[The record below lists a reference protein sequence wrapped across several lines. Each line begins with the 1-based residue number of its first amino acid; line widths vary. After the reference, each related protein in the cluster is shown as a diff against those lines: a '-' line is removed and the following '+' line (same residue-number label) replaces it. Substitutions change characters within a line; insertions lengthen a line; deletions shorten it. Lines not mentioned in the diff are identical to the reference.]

1 MKNKIKIMYKSN
13 TFEIFKKTPK
23 LSMKWSSYFQV
34 YDQILKPYKNKKVK
48 FVEVG
53 VSNGGS
59 LFIWKKYFAKN
70 SIIIGVDLNPD
81 AKKLEKYGFKI
92 FIGNQADKNFW
103 YHFYK
108 KVGKI
113 DILLDDGGH
122 KNIQQISTV
131 HYSLPYIN
139 KTGMII
145 VEDTHSSYIKKQF
158 GNPSKYSFINYCNLI
173 TKSIHRRCSIFN
185 KKMNIYS
192 KKIFSINIFESIV
205 VFNIDEKKCFISNS
219 ITNNKKYEFTD
230 DFRNNEYFTGVKK
243 LISNKFNFLN
253 KVTFIRKII
262 RKIFYKNLFFKIY
275 ENFKLRNIFKIIIK

>member
-1 MKNKIKIMYKSN
+1 
-13 TFEIFKKTPK
+13 
-23 LSMKWSSYFQV
+23 MKWSSYFQV
-34 YDQILKPYKNKKVK
+34 YDQIFKLYKNKKIK

-59 LFIWKKYFAKN
+59 LFLWKKYFAKN
-70 SIIIGVDLNPD
+70 SSIIGIDLNPD
-81 AKKLEKYGFKI
+81 VKKLEKYGFKI
-92 FIGNQADKNFW
+92 FIGNQTDKNFW
-103 YHFYK
+103 NSFYK

-139 KTGMII
+139 KTGMIV

-173 TKSIHRRCSIFN
+173 TESIHRRCNIFN

-192 KKIFSINIFESIV
+192 KKIFSINVFESIV
-205 VFNIDEKKCFISNS
+205 VFNIDEKKCFISNN

-230 DFRNNEYFTGVKK
+230 DFRNNEYFPRVKK
-243 LISNKFNFLN
+243 LISKKFNFLN
-253 KVTFIRKII
+253 KITFLRKIV
-262 RKIFYKNLFFKIY
+262 RKVFYKNLFFKTY
-275 ENFKLRNIFKIIIK
+275 ENFKLRSIFKTINK